1 MNLKPIDQ
9 LELLPVALAL
19 FDGSSKLW
27 HAEIGAL
34 LAQAAI
40 ISVEHDL
47 DADTFIKGAWS
58 AYVEARPGMHEHLEK
73 LRMLGR
79 MSKA

>member
-1 MNLKPIDQ
+1 MKPIDR
-9 LELLPVALAL
+9 LELLPVALAV
-19 FDGSSKLW
+19 FDGSSTLW

-40 ISVEHDL
+40 LSVEHDL

-58 AYVEARPGMHEHLEK
+58 AYVEARPGMSEHLER
-73 LRMLGR
+73 LRVLGR
-79 MSKA
+79 MSRG